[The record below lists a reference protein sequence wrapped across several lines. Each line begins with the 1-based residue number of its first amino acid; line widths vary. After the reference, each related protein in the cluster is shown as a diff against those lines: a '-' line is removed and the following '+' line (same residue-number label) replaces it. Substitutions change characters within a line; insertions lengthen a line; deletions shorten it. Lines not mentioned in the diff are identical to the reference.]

1 MRSLA
6 VALSFAAVLG
16 GPTLV
21 ADAQQANMAASENT
35 MSEVSFQFARA
46 GLSVPK
52 YTIVLHED
60 GAGTY
65 QAEVAP
71 VSTGGAAMGVSA
83 SAQPV
88 SQTIRISRPTT
99 QMIFSAARAL
109 DRFNIPCESKA
120 KNIADTGK
128 KILTYKGADG
138 EGSCVYNYSENKSIA
153 QLTDTFQAIAQ
164 TMDEGSCVYNYSE
177 NKSIAQLTDTFQAI
191 AQTMDEGRKLQF
203 LHRFDRLGLY
213 SEMDVLRHEVE
224 EKRVLE
230 IGNIA
235 PALRSIVADEALMQ
249 KVRERAAHL
258 LALGEA
264 DAPAPTK

>member
-6 VALSFAAVLG
+6 VALGFAAFLG
-16 GPTLV
+16 GPKLA

-35 MSEVSFQFARA
+35 VSEVSFQFARA

-60 GAGTY
+60 GTGTY

-71 VSTGGAAMGVSA
+71 VSTGGASMGVSA
-83 SAQPV
+83 SARPV

-99 QMIFSAARAL
+99 QMIFSAARAV

-138 EGSCVYNYSENKSIA
+138 EGSCVYNYSENKTIS
-153 QLTDTFQAIAQ
+153 
-164 TMDEGSCVYNYSE
+164 
-177 NKSIAQLTDTFQAI
+177 QLTDTFQAI

-213 SEMDVLRHEVE
+213 SEMDVLSHEVE
-224 EKRVLE
+224 EKRAVE
-230 IGNIA
+230 VGNIA

-258 LALGEA
+258 LALEEG
-264 DAPAPTK
+264 DAAPPTR